1 LNEFVKRNP
10 KLGLNFLNFVSFAY
24 QLLYYKLGN
33 KRMSL
38 NVQREKN
45 LYPTGFYKFDINNK
59 QKEYLEI
66 ISLSKEDDPAFLIPI
81 NLRKE
86 LQKLNI
92 EFTVLKNLIALFNYV
107 KSNTQKLGKST
118 KDAMN
123 TFINDEKLFITYF
136 DFISKYSVISEIK

>member
-1 LNEFVKRNP
+1 
-10 KLGLNFLNFVSFAY
+10 
-24 QLLYYKLGN
+24 
-33 KRMSL
+33 MSL